1 MIPRRI
7 DILKGITSYPSS
19 SINLEILEMIEFE
32 KLGYIQFAENSQN
45 NYSARELK
53 TVHTNTDAQLIKFI
67 VHNNYPNNYNLFNQV
82 GIISLSFYNENND
95 LIPGNIVINNNKIYE
110 NEDEKSTPA
119 KILRNPNYPE
129 NIPELIETELKQLQ
143 EAKQRA
149 AENEDFDEAYKL
161 KEIINRIINLKDRIN
176 ELERRKI
183 QAVREEDYLTAKQI
197 KIEMDKLRKFIYSSD
212 VQQPSPRVL
221 NSIENQ
227 KLIHNEGR
235 QYNHFTKNI
244 KERKQDPN
252 LSDYQDNLNEF
263 HNEEN
268 EENQYPEEEEFEEEV
283 NEQYAPG
290 IFEDQVVPALLNKDK
305 PREMM
310 DEPPAIRE
318 PLEPLDRDCEKIAD
332 QYSFCLSENI
342 LQHLFSKYWY
352 HRAEGINILISELQN
367 NKFENIVSNDPEKII
382 SGLISIAILM
392 SNDKAI
398 QVVLNSLTL
407 INEVINYENL
417 TFGENKKSLILEQ
430 SIEVLIK
437 KLAESNIKV
446 RKKSEELCLKI
457 GNSKQMACD
466 QILKIIINP
475 IKIRQNNSVRNMI
488 GKISVLIELIKNRGF
503 HDENQIQEIVDYA
516 VSGIKNPNS
525 SVRNL
530 SYQLIKEIYN
540 IIGDQVFEYIID
552 LRPAQF
558 EIIKAELR
566 KVGLNPNSIIYQNEN
581 ARNNNAYK
589 KNISPKIASNH
600 NDQKDQLLNE
610 PTSGQMF

>member
-1 MIPRRI
+1 M
-7 DILKGITSYPSS
+7 
-19 SINLEILEMIEFE
+19 
-32 KLGYIQFAENSQN
+32 
-45 NYSARELK
+45 
-53 TVHTNTDAQLIKFI
+53 
-67 VHNNYPNNYNLFNQV
+67 
-82 GIISLSFYNENND
+82 
-95 LIPGNIVINNNKIYE
+95 
-110 NEDEKSTPA
+110 
-119 KILRNPNYPE
+119 
-129 NIPELIETELKQLQ
+129 
-143 EAKQRA
+143 
-149 AENEDFDEAYKL
+149 
-161 KEIINRIINLKDRIN
+161 
-176 ELERRKI
+176 
-183 QAVREEDYLTAKQI
+183 
-197 KIEMDKLRKFIYSSD
+197 
-212 VQQPSPRVL
+212 
-221 NSIENQ
+221 
-227 KLIHNEGR
+227 
-235 QYNHFTKNI
+235 
-244 KERKQDPN
+244 
-252 LSDYQDNLNEF
+252 
-263 HNEEN
+263 
-268 EENQYPEEEEFEEEV
+268 
-283 NEQYAPG
+283 
-290 IFEDQVVPALLNKDK
+290 PALLNKDK

-352 HRAEGINILISELQN
+352 HRAEGINFLISELQN